1 MSARLPVIAFVLFA
15 VALLA
20 SGIFYT
26 VDEREKAIVFKFGEI
41 IRSDDGP
48 GLHFKLPIVNNV
60 RYFDARI
67 QTMDAAPELYITN
80 EKKNL
85 VVDSFAKWRII
96 DPSRYYVTVGGQSER
111 ARTRLRQLINDGLR
125 TEFGKRSVTEV
136 ISGDRDKIMQIVQQ
150 KTNEQAGEYGLE
162 VIDVRLK
169 RVDLVAE
176 ISQSVYDRME
186 AERTRVAK
194 ELRAQGAEA
203 AERIR
208 AAADRETKVLLAEAE
223 RKALELRGQGDAEAT
238 RLYAEA
244 YSADPEFFSF
254 FRSLAAY
261 DNTFRDKDNLLV
273 IEPNSKFFQ
282 YFKRNEPNAV
292 E

>member
-1 MSARLPVIAFVLFA
+1 MSAKLSVIIIALIA
-15 VALLA
+15 TALLA
-20 SGIFYT
+20 SSVFYT

-41 IRSDDGP
+41 IRDDDGP
-48 GLHFKLPIVNNV
+48 GLHMKMPIVNNV

-96 DPSRYYVTVGGQSER
+96 NPRLYYVTVGGDKQR
-111 ARTRLRQLINDGLR
+111 AQTRLRQLINDGLR

-136 ISGDRDKIMQIVQQ
+136 ISGDRDKIMVIVRE
-150 KTNEQAGEYGLE
+150 KTNSQAAEYGLE

-169 RVDLVAE
+169 RVDLVKE

-208 AAADRETKVLLAEAE
+208 AAADRETKVLIAEAE
-223 RKALELRGQGDAEAT
+223 RKALEVRGQGDAEAT
-238 RLYAEA
+238 RLFAEA
-244 YSADPEFFSF
+244 YSTNRDFFSF
-254 FRSLAAY
+254 YRSLMAY
-261 DNTFRDKDNLLV
+261 RNTFRDKDNLMV
-273 IEPNSKFFQ
+273 IEPDTKFFQ
-282 YFKRNEPNAV
+282 YFMRNDSNAV

>member
-1 MSARLPVIAFVLFA
+1 MPVKLPVIAFTLFA

-20 SGIFYT
+20 SGIFYI

-41 IRSDDGP
+41 IRADDAP
-48 GLHFKLPIVNNV
+48 GLHIKMPIVNNV
-60 RYFDARI
+60 RYFDARV
-67 QTMDAAPELYITN
+67 QTMDAAVEQYITN
-80 EKKNL
+80 EKKTL

-96 DPSRYYVTVGGQSER
+96 DPTRYFVTVAGDTQR

-150 KTNEQAGEYGLE
+150 RTNEQAGEYGLE

-176 ISQSVYDRME
+176 ISQSVYDRMD

-208 AAADRETKVLLAEAE
+208 ANADRETKILVAEAD
-223 RKALELRGQGDAEAT
+223 RRALVLKGQGDAEAT
-238 RLYAEA
+238 KLYADA
-244 YSADPEFFSF
+244 YNADRDFFSF
-254 FRSLAAY
+254 YRSLTAY
-261 DNTFRDKDNLLV
+261 DNTFRDKDNLMV
-273 IEPNSKFFQ
+273 IEPSTQFFQ
-282 YFKRNEPNAV
+282 YFERNEANAV